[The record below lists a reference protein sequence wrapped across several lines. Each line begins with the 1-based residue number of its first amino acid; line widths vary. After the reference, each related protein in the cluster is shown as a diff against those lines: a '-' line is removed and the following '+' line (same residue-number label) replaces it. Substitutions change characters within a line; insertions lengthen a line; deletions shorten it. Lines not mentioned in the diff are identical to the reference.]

1 MSIATLSAKVHALTP
16 PDDLIGSLTKE
27 RVAAMVRYAGGQ
39 SMEDGATA
47 SRLWLAYAL
56 ETDIP
61 EHDFTQLHC
70 AFVQAR
76 ETETVDLEF
85 WYEVANTEENR
96 AALQRGADMT
106 IDHCVILLT
115 NRLATQLGVTA

>member
-16 PDDLIGSLTKE
+16 SDELIGSLTKE
-27 RVAAMVRYAGGQ
+27 RIGLMVRYAGAMSLDNG
-39 SMEDGATA
+39 ETPA
-47 SRLWLAYAL
+47 RLWLAWAL

-61 EHDFTQLHC
+61 EHDFTQLH
-70 AFVQAR
+70 ASFDQAR
-76 ETETVDLEF
+76 ETETVDLMH
-85 WYEVANTEENR
+85 WYDIANTDENR

-115 NRLATQLGVTA
+115 NRLCTQLGVTA

>member
-16 PDDLIGSLTKE
+16 PDELIGSLTKE
-27 RVAAMVRYAGGQ
+27 RVGLMVRYAGAMSLG
-39 SMEDGATA
+39 DGEAA
-47 SRLWLAYAL
+47 ARHWLAYAL

-61 EHDFTQLHC
+61 EHDFSQLYH
-70 AFVQAR
+70 AVQQAE
-76 ETETVDLEF
+76 ETGTIDLMH
-85 WYEVANTEENR
+85 WYDIANTDENR
-96 AALQRGADMT
+96 AALQRGADMV